1 LEELKTSFN
10 FAADLSSG
18 KPTEEER
25 VSRASGKEVMT

>member
-1 LEELKTSFN
+1 MGLN

-18 KPTEEER
+18 EQTEEER